1 MGFVKSEEPQ
11 LPKDKEMPA
20 DISEENVFQELH
32 KHTAHGSAV
41 VHLELELS
49 VRWMPGIEAV

>member
-1 MGFVKSEEPQ
+1 MKSEEPQ

-32 KHTAHGSAV
+32 KHTPHVSAV

-49 VRWMPGIEAV
+49 VGWTPAIEAV